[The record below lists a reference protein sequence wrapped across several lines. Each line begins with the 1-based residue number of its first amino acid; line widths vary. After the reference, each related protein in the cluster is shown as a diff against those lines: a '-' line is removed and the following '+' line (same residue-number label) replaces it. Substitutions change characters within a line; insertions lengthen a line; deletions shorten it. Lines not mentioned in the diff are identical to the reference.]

1 MSKKN
6 KGNNGNDKNQEGK
19 SSKPDDKPKQHSTP
33 SRMADVTEL
42 EVGMIL
48 PLGNGDTTATIV
60 NLKAITENIVIPVG
74 GMVVSYQ
81 LNNGQAKGAYS
92 YMVLGD
98 YSTLRVALSPEEK
111 RAEKVKSFFN
121 RLKFW
126 SK

>member
-1 MSKKN
+1 MSKHNKHEKKN
-6 KGNNGNDKNQEGK
+6 DNQNGK
-19 SSKPDDKPKQHSTP
+19 SSKPEDKPKGHSVP

-74 GMVVSYQ
+74 GTIVSYQ

-98 YSTLRVALSPEEK
+98 YSTLRVALTPEEK
-111 RAEKVKSFFN
+111 RVEQVKSWVAK
-121 RLKFW
+121 LKFW
-126 SK
+126 K

>member
-6 KGNNGNDKNQEGK
+6 KGNNGNDNQANGK
-19 SSKPDDKPKQHSTP
+19 SSKPDDKPKQHSVP
-33 SRMADVTEL
+33 SRMANVDEL
-42 EVGMIL
+42 ELGMIL

-74 GMVVSYQ
+74 GTIVSYQ

-121 RLKFW
+121 KLKFW
-126 SK
+126 